1 MSQDLN
7 QDQKDPSAYG
17 AESITV
23 LKGLEAVRKRPGMY
37 IGDTDD
43 GSGLHHMIYEVVD
56 NSIDEALAGHCKNV
70 YVSINSDGSV
80 TVRDDGRGIPVEMHE
95 EGVSTAEVVMTQLH
109 AGGKFDK
116 NSYKISGGLHGVGVS
131 VVNALSSLLRLTIW
145 RDGKKYQMEFADGV
159 AKYPLKEVG
168 ESGGMR
174 GTEVTFMPS
183 TETFSMIEFDFGTV
197 SQRMR
202 EMAFLNRGVNITVED
217 HRFGKEN
224 SIKFDSNSGLIEFLK
239 YISKGK
245 TGLHEEIHLT
255 NKENDIT
262 VDVALQW
269 NDSYHET
276 VMCFTNN
283 IRQRDGGTHL
293 AGFRAGLTRAFN
305 QYAEQNMSKKDTVE
319 ISSDDMREGLSYII
333 SAKVPDPKFSSQ
345 TKDKL
350 VSGDVRSVV
359 ESITFDRL
367 CHWFET
373 HPAET
378 KTIVEKAITAAQARL
393 AARKARDLA
402 RKKNTLDGF
411 SLPGKLSDC
420 QEKDPA
426 LRELFLVEGESAGGT
441 AKQGRDRKNQAVL
454 ALRGKILNVEKVRFD
469 KMLSSEV
476 ITTLIGALG
485 AGIGKDEV
493 NMDNLRYHKIIIM
506 TDADV
511 DGSHI
516 KTLLLTF
523 FYRQLPQ
530 VIENGFLYIAQPPL
544 YKLKRGSTET
554 YIKDEKA
561 LTEYLVTNAVKSCM
575 MSNSDGTEFA
585 GNDLSN
591 IFKSFLEIS
600 DRIRKFPF
608 NIDEKIISAV
618 IFSGINE
625 DDFDDVSVLS
635 GKVEKLNHTIKNFN
649 QIDED
654 YQWSFKSETNEG
666 ENFINGSR
674 IIRGITENV
683 LIKKEHLLTPEVR
696 SIVHSSQ
703 FTEIRSI
710 LANYV
715 VIKVGDNETTIKDPL
730 SLADHISNV
739 AKKGISL
746 QRFKGL
752 GEMNANQL
760 WETTLDPE
768 TRTILRVNITDA
780 QHADEVFTTLMGEEV
795 EPRRHFIIDNA
806 IKVKDL
812 DT

>member
-1 MSQDLN
+1 
-7 QDQKDPSAYG
+7 
-17 AESITV
+17 
-23 LKGLEAVRKRPGMY
+23 
-37 IGDTDD
+37 
-43 GSGLHHMIYEVVD
+43 
-56 NSIDEALAGHCKNV
+56 
-70 YVSINSDGSV
+70 
-80 TVRDDGRGIPVEMHE
+80 
-95 EGVSTAEVVMTQLH
+95 
-109 AGGKFDK
+109 
-116 NSYKISGGLHGVGVS
+116 
-131 VVNALSSLLRLTIW
+131 
-145 RDGKKYQMEFADGV
+145 
-159 AKYPLKEVG
+159 
-168 ESGGMR
+168 
-174 GTEVTFMPS
+174 
-183 TETFSMIEFDFGTV
+183 
-197 SQRMR
+197 
-202 EMAFLNRGVNITVED
+202 
-217 HRFGKEN
+217 
-224 SIKFDSNSGLIEFLK
+224 
-239 YISKGK
+239 
-245 TGLHEEIHLT
+245 
-255 NKENDIT
+255 
-262 VDVALQW
+262 
-269 NDSYHET
+269 
-276 VMCFTNN
+276 
-283 IRQRDGGTHL
+283 
-293 AGFRAGLTRAFN
+293 
-305 QYAEQNMSKKDTVE
+305 MSKKDTVE

-359 ESITFDRL
+359 ESITFERL

-561 LTEYLVTNAVKSCM
+561 LTEYLVANAVKSCM
-575 MSNSDGTEFA
+575 MRNSDGTEFA

-600 DRIRKFPF
+600 HRIRKFPF
-608 NIDEKIISAV
+608 NIDEKVISAV
-618 IFSGINE
+618 IFSGVNE
-625 DDFDDVSVLS
+625 NDFDDSAILS
-635 GKVEKLNHTIKNFN
+635 GKIEKLNQTIKSFN

-654 YQWSFKSETNEG
+654 YQWSFKIEVNEN

-715 VIKVGDNETTIKDPL
+715 VIKVGEVETTLKDPL
-730 SLADHISNV
+730 SLADYISNV